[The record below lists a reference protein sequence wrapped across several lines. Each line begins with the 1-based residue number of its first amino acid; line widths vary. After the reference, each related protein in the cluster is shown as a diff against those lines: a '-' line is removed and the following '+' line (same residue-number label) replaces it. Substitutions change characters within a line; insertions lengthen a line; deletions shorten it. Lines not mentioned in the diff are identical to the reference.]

1 MARDFAPEVHEMYS
15 QSLSF
20 AKFDGEFR
28 RFWQVPADF
37 NFGEG

>member
-1 MARDFAPEVHEMYS
+1 MYS

-37 NFGEG
+37 SFSKE